1 MVGLLDVVV
10 KHQPQAIVIAMGSNT
25 PIFRCYEYPGYKGV
39 TDPEKTIF
47 GLMPAKSHLYALLQ
61 ALNLQIV
68 NAAGYEGDDV
78 LATLALVGSAE
89 GYRVKVLTGDQDL
102 FAVVDDSK
110 NISVLYQE
118 GYRAKVLMGITKV
131 LAPSEFCEAEVID
144 RLGVAPVQVTDYKA
158 LCGDPSDNIP
168 GVKGIG
174 RKTAANLL
182 NSYGSLDNI
191 YASLGNIKGA
201 VKDKLVAGQSSAYLF
216 QRLVQLRTD
225 ILGEVKAVRSGKT
238 SGVRL
243 EDCLV
248 SKCRLLPVPCVAF
261 EPWDFDDVDLVLTS
275 AGGAISRIWAHTDE
289 LWGWEDGAGDLAWR
303 RVPESERE
311 ERAALLSAELGVHDS
326 CAVGWVV
333 PAIVNLLSCLLP
345 LDPYT
350 AAPKNE
356 MH

>member
-10 KHQPQAIVIAMGSNT
+10 KHQPQAIAVVMENDAPT
-25 PIFRCYEYPGYKGV
+25 FRHYEYANYKGM
-39 TDPEKTIF
+39 TALPEKMIF

-68 NAAGYEGDDV
+68 SVAGYEADDV

-110 NISVLYQE
+110 NISVSYQ
-118 GYRAKVLMGITKV
+118 GVSRTTKF

-144 RLGVAPVQVTDYKA
+144 RLGVAPIQVADYKA
-158 LCGDPSDNIP
+158 LCGEESDNIP

-174 RKTAANLL
+174 PKTAAKLL

-201 VKDKLVAGQSSAYLF
+201 VKDKLAASQPSAYLS
-216 QRLVQLRTD
+216 QRLARLRTD
-225 ILGEVKAVRSGKT
+225 VPI
-238 SGVRL
+238 GVRL
-243 EDCLV
+243 EDCLM
-248 SKCRLLPVPCVAF
+248 SKCRFPVPHAAF
-261 EPWDFDDVDLVLTS
+261 TS
-275 AGGAISRIWAHTDE
+275 IGDE
-289 LWGWEDGAGDLAWR
+289 EGLWEESLCNDNTGEYLAWYLAWR
-303 RVPESERE
+303 RVPESERG

-326 CAVGWVV
+326 CAVGWVA
-333 PAIVNLLSCLLP
+333 PAIVNLLSCF
-345 LDPYT
+345 
-350 AAPKNE
+350 APS
-356 MH
+356 